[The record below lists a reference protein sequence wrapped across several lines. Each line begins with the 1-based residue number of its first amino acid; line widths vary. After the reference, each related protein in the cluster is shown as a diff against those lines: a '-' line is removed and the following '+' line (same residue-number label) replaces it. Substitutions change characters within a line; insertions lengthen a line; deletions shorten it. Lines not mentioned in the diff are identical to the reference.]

1 MRKKSRDIELI
12 TEKYEE
18 MAQQLVVKKTFSDP
32 WQISVFFFNCHV
44 TLTFN
49 FFG

>member
-32 WQISVFFFNCHV
+32 WQISVFFFNWMSH
-44 TLTFN
+44 
-49 FFG
+49 